1 MATFHGAQFLK
12 ARRMQPRGLVGAVV
26 LLIAAV
32 SLGGKVAAQGVIRS
46 VNGDWQ
52 IRCDTLPGAKDE
64 QCALI
69 QTVMAEDRPNVGLK
83 IIVLKTADGKT
94 TLMRVEAPLGVLI
107 PSGLGLKIDNDDV
120 GRAGFVKCSV
130 GGCLAEVVMDANL
143 IQKLRNGQTATFII
157 FQSPEEGGEPG
168 GGVGDV
174 LGRDPGLDPWK
185 DLLQPVVQRLGD
197 LPALGARPGQNDIH
211 RCSLK

>member
-1 MATFHGAQFLK
+1 MIRGLASVRGQGPGRLDKGSTNMATFHGAQFLK
-12 ARRMQPRGLVGAVV
+12 ARRMQPRGLIGAVV

-157 FQSPEEGGEPG
+157 FQSPEEGI
-168 GGVGDV
+168 
-174 LGRDPGLDPWK
+174 GL
-185 DLLQPVVQRLGD
+185 PV
-197 LPALGARPGQNDIH
+197 
-211 RCSLK
+211 SLKGFGEGFDKLP